1 MWLAVLT
8 CMGRAA
14 SVYVMNG
21 CLQVQGSRVVALV
34 FILCSGVLSLAC
46 GGTNP
51 KGRSPLLLCV

>member
-1 MWLAVLT
+1 M
-8 CMGRAA
+8 
-14 SVYVMNG
+14 YVMNG
-21 CLQVQGSRVVALV
+21 CLLVQGSRVVALA